1 MYALASGTGGF
12 VIANTN
18 DLLGGLEKIGREQN
32 EFYFIGYSPAE
43 SPEGSCHTI
52 QVKLVG
58 VSGSVRAR
66 SGYCNVKPL
75 DVLAGNT
82 TEKDLEA
89 RATGSEPG
97 TVHASMLAPYFYTAP
112 NVARVNVALEIPT
125 DGIKF
130 DKEKGKFHALINILG
145 LVSKSGGAVAARF
158 SDTLKLNFE
167 NKKEVEAFK
176 EKPLHYESQFDVASG
191 QYTLK
196 VVFSTG
202 GASFGKLESPLAIDP
217 YDIKQFSL
225 SGIALSR
232 SFGRVQDL
240 GGGLDAALI
249 EDRKTLVSQGLQM
262 TPSGSNQ
269 FRKDEPA
276 LLYVEVYAPALAA
289 PNPPLVGVQLRILDG
304 KSGEEKFNTGP
315 MGVEKMITA
324 GNPVVPVGMKLPIA
338 NLAPGPYRIELKG
351 VDAVGRSTSLRA
363 ADFIVE

>member
-1 MYALASGTGGF
+1 
-12 VIANTN
+12 
-18 DLLGGLEKIGREQN
+18 
-32 EFYFIGYSPAE
+32 
-43 SPEGSCHTI
+43 
-52 QVKLVG
+52 
-58 VSGSVRAR
+58 
-66 SGYCNVKPL
+66 
-75 DVLAGNT
+75 
-82 TEKDLEA
+82 
-89 RATGSEPG
+89 
-97 TVHASMLAPYFYTAP
+97 MLAPYFYTAP